1 MRRILLACII
11 LLTLIGC
18 STTGGVSDRRFGS
31 DTLSLLDLSSYPA
44 NVYGGISGPY
54 STKERMVEE
63 AILGCAKSI
72 LLERALAMDTTLVM
86 QSSSNKGL
94 IAYAQKEKAYY
105 DDKSLKEI
113 VEALEILSITF
124 DAKAGAVVLA
134 RYPDGMQ
141 TKRIYTVRAVSE
153 GKPDWL
159 VSLPQVD
166 GYRFGIGSSKAY
178 YFLNNS
184 LEASDFSAA
193 QNLLDFNTEHAYS
206 KSLTTTLD
214 GSEST
219 MDSVLYQA
227 QRGLLQGFTVVDRY
241 YDKDSDTYWS
251 LASITE
257 LGATK

>member
-1 MRRILLACII
+1 MRRLLLGCFILLS
-11 LLTLIGC
+11 LIGC
-18 STTGGVSDRRFGS
+18 STTGGASDPRVGS
-31 DTLSLLDLSSYPA
+31 QALSLLDLSSYPA
-44 NVYGGISGPY
+44 DVYVGISGPY
-54 STKERMVEE
+54 STQERMVEE
-63 AILGCAKSI
+63 AILACAKSI
-72 LLERALAMDTTLVM
+72 LLERALAMDATLVM

-94 IAYAQKEKAYY
+94 LAYAQKEQAYY
-105 DDKSLKEI
+105 DDTSLKEI

-124 DAKAGAVVLA
+124 DAKAGSVVLA
-134 RYPDGMQ
+134 RYPDGLH
-141 TKRIYTVRAVSE
+141 TKRIYTARAVSE

-159 VSLPQVD
+159 VRLPQVE

-178 YFLNNS
+178 YFLNDS

-206 KSLTTTLD
+206 KSLTTTRD
-214 GSEST
+214 GSENS

-227 QRGLLQGFTVVDRY
+227 QRGLLRGFTIVDRY

-257 LGATK
+257 